1 MLLNARALIGNH
13 VMTIMNS
20 EKPWQM
26 KAILLVDKQVNYL
39 KSLLNYFVHHSVGIQ
54 VKCSNYYQNHKHVI
68 IYTEIS
74 K

>member
-1 MLLNARALIGNH
+1 MLLNATALIGNH

-39 KSLLNYFVHHSVGIQ
+39 KSLLNYFVHHSVGI
-54 VKCSNYYQNHKHVI
+54 
-68 IYTEIS
+68 
-74 K
+74 